1 MRLYKEYL
9 ATRQLREGFMTWILI
24 RKMKFRHQCVVILLV
39 VWLIAAPYL
48 VVWLIAAP
56 YLVFWVNFFKGA
68 LHLSLLILSFH
79 IGKKIL
85 LSLRRYRHDRYKS

>member
-1 MRLYKEYL
+1 MRLYQEYL

-24 RKMKFRHQCVVILLV
+24 RKMKFRHQCVVILL
-39 VWLIAAPYL
+39 LL
-48 VVWLIAAP
+48 VAWLIAAP

-68 LHLSLLILSFH
+68 LLLSLLIPSFH

-85 LSLRRYRHDRYKS
+85 LYLRRYRHDRYKS